1 MSIKSILRKHIFTSS
16 KSQLRTQAL
25 EHLAKVKAD
34 HKEKVASKVEPAV
47 EPTPAPVAITTRTL
61 DEAIQQKY
69 AEFANAEK
77 KAPVDVTPA
86 VASAVALSTPTD
98 DFASKLQGARD
109 MIAKQKQKEAS
120 ITTNTIGER
129 LTLTPTADMKSTEF
143 KTSSG
148 VSWFVVEPVRPDPAI
163 KEYLRSDAT
172 GISYHLPSA
181 GYSLLS
187 DQNKDKSL
195 FRAFIKKD
203 QKSKEWEVWDELLT
217 QSGEQLTATEFKSI
231 LAGKPTYDQLKQGY
245 DPITLQFYRKVTPSS
260 EVVVW

>member
-1 MSIKSILRKHIFTSS
+1 MTNIFKKVGSRFFTST
-16 KSQLRTQAL
+16 KSTDVSTQLATIK
-25 EHLAKVKAD
+25 AK
-34 HKEKVASKVEPAV
+34 HKIAPQGETPVE
-47 EPTPAPVAITTRTL
+47 TPAPALSTPTL
-61 DEAIQQKY
+61 DEAIRQKY
-69 AEFANAEK
+69 LAIANEAK
-77 KAPVDVTPA
+77 KSAPVDVTPA
-86 VASAVALSTPTD
+86 PVVAVLSTPTD

-120 ITTNTIGER
+120 ITTKTLGER
-129 LTLTPTADMKSTEF
+129 LTSTADMKSTEY

-148 VSWFVVEPVRPDPAI
+148 VSWFVVEPVAKDPAI

-195 FRAFIKKD
+195 FRAFIKRD
-203 QKSKEWEVWDELLT
+203 QKSNEWEVWDELLT
-217 QSGEQLTATEFKSI
+217 KSGEQLTATEFSKI
-231 LAGKPTYDQLKQGY
+231 LEGKPTYDQLKQGY
-245 DPITLQFYRKVTPSS
+245 DAITLQFYRKVSPSS